1 MGFIREPKDV
11 DLFVEDRP
19 LTAAEKR
26 MLKAAIAK
34 NKAAVSEARPRRAP
48 TKSAVTGR
56 RKIKAKA
63 TK

>member
-26 MLKAAIAK
+26 LLKAAVAK
-34 NKAAVSEARPRRAP
+34 NKAAVSVARPRRAP
-48 TKSAVTGR
+48 
-56 RKIKAKA
+56 AKA
-63 TK
+63 TAPRRRKLKAKVTK